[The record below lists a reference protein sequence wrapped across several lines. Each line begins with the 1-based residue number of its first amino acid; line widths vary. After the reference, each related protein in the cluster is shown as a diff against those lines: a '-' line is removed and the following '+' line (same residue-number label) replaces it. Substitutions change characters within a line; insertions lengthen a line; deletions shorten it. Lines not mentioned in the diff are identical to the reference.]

1 MERQHMEVLGT
12 VQLQEST
19 FLFTIL
25 EAGTSVL
32 VHKCE
37 KIKTY
42 SQSRIYQNMS
52 RTNLKHMSLL
62 VHSNANIHI

>member
-12 VQLQEST
+12 MQLQEST

-25 EAGTSVL
+25 EAGTNVL

-42 SQSRIYQNMS
+42 SQSRLYQNMS

-62 VHSNANIHI
+62 VHSNANIQI